1 MTAAIAVFCCQF
13 AYIFLLGMQQQNV
26 IHRRYVGAASVSLLL
41 GIGGYYLTATIAL
54 AASQGFGSP
63 VWWGY
68 ILSGPAGIVTAMWV
82 HPRLNKPRHFDGVSE
97 CDKCRVHRNQLFYS
111 RHSRSNGKCE

>member
-1 MTAAIAVFCCQF
+1 MLNAVAVFACQY

-26 IHRRYVGAASVSLLL
+26 IARRYVGAALVSLLL
-41 GIGGYYLTATIAL
+41 GMGGYHLTATIAL
-54 AASQGFGSP
+54 AAGQGWFSP

-68 ILSGPAGIVTAMWV
+68 ILAGPAGIVTAMWV
-82 HPRLNKPRHFDGVSE
+82 HPRMGTKPPVAE

-111 RHSRSNGKCE
+111 RHERNGRSEL